1 MTEQIK
7 VDFLIIG
14 SGIAGLY
21 TAIRAAAHGTVL
33 LVTKGGLLESNTWHA
48 QGGVAAALGREDSAQ
63 AHFID
68 TLQAGAGL
76 CLKDAVSILVS
87 DGPQRI
93 LDLISLGTRFD
104 RSPSGEL
111 LLGREAAHSQ
121 RRIVHARGDGTGAEI
136 AETLAT
142 YAKHTANLQVKE
154 GCLALQ
160 LQIQQ
165 GYCTG
170 ASLYQDGNLIHCL
183 ARATVLATGGCGQV
197 FKYTTNP
204 DVATGDGFAMAARA
218 GARLKDMEFIQFHP
232 TALAINENPM
242 PLISEAVRGEGAIL
256 VNEQGERFMPAIH
269 KWAELAPRN
278 VVARAIFHQMQA
290 GHKVYL
296 DATMLGER
304 FPIRF
309 PTIFRLCQERGLDP
323 RHQQIPVAPSA
334 HFIMGGIQADTV
346 GRTSIPGLFACGE
359 VACTGVH
366 GANRLASNSL
376 LEGLVFAERVAQ
388 TLPTEVVPSGV
399 SGAGAGGGEG
409 ASDGPISLQ
418 LSVPKPGTNSEE
430 LANNVATQVRNIM
443 WNYAGIVR
451 TGEGLDKAR
460 QELETLMAS
469 EASRLYPVA
478 NLLETAMLIV
488 QSANA
493 RQESRGGHY
502 RSDYPTENDEWAVRH
517 VITSHNGCTVMQNG
531 ALARVN
537 S

>member
-21 TAIRAAAHGTVL
+21 TAIRAAAHGSVL

-111 LLGREAAHSQ
+111 LLGQEAAHSQ

-136 AETLAT
+136 AETLAA
-142 YAKHTANLQVKE
+142 YAKQTANLQVKE
-154 GCLALQ
+154 NSLALQ
-160 LQIQQ
+160 LQMHQ

-170 ASLYQDGNLIHCL
+170 AVLYQDGNLINCL

-232 TALAINENPM
+232 TALAIDENPM

-304 FPIRF
+304 FPVRF

-334 HFIMGGIQADTV
+334 HFIMGGIQADTD

-399 SGAGAGGGEG
+399 SGAG
-409 ASDGPISLQ
+409 SLQ
-418 LSVPKPGTNSEE
+418 VSVPEPGTSSWE
-430 LANNVATQVRNIM
+430 LANKAATQVRNIM

-451 TGEGLDKAR
+451 TGEGLDKAQR
-460 QELETLMAS
+460 ELAALMAS

-488 QSANA
+488 QSAYA

-502 RSDYPTENDEWAVRH
+502 RSDYPTEDEEWAVRH

>member
-1 MTEQIK
+1 
-7 VDFLIIG
+7 
-14 SGIAGLY
+14 
-21 TAIRAAAHGTVL
+21 
-33 LVTKGGLLESNTWHA
+33 
-48 QGGVAAALGREDSAQ
+48 
-63 AHFID
+63 
-68 TLQAGAGL
+68 
-76 CLKDAVSILVS
+76 
-87 DGPQRI
+87 
-93 LDLISLGTRFD
+93 
-104 RSPSGEL
+104 
-111 LLGREAAHSQ
+111 
-121 RRIVHARGDGTGAEI
+121 
-136 AETLAT
+136 
-142 YAKHTANLQVKE
+142 
-154 GCLALQ
+154 
-160 LQIQQ
+160 
-165 GYCTG
+165 
-170 ASLYQDGNLIHCL
+170 
-183 ARATVLATGGCGQV
+183 
-197 FKYTTNP
+197 
-204 DVATGDGFAMAARA
+204 
-218 GARLKDMEFIQFHP
+218 
-232 TALAINENPM
+232 
-242 PLISEAVRGEGAIL
+242 
-256 VNEQGERFMPAIH
+256 
-269 KWAELAPRN
+269 
-278 VVARAIFHQMQA
+278 MQA

-304 FPIRF
+304 FPVRF

-334 HFIMGGIQADTV
+334 HFIMGGIQADTD

-488 QSANA
+488 QSAYA